1 VRRVGVDTNVVLSF
15 ITDRDAQQQARATKL
30 FAAAVAGE
38 CVVVLH
44 QTVILETVYV
54 LGNVY
59 KVEPAV
65 VSSVLRDLLLAPGV
79 TVADEIHWPS
89 VWALW
94 PNRIKDFADACQAAA
109 ASAGTFHAVATFDTR
124 FAKRARSQGI
134 ATYW

>member
-1 VRRVGVDTNVVLSF
+1 VRRIGVDTNVVVSF
-15 ITDRDAQQQARATKL
+15 ITDRDAQQQARAAEL

-38 CVVVLH
+38 SVVDVH
-44 QTVILETVYV
+44 PTVILETVYV
-54 LGNVY
+54 LCNVY
-59 KVEPAV
+59 KVKPRV

-79 TVADEIHWPS
+79 TVTEDIHWPS

-94 PNRIKDFADACQAAA
+94 PSRITDFADACQAAA
-109 ASAGTFHAVATFDTR
+109 ASAGTFHAVATFDTA